1 MTGNKSSQSCPDCKA
16 TPTQIKANAVHIFEN
31 VKNLEWL
38 KKGAKSLHN
47 LPRSMEFLINAGAKI
62 RIGKNRVST
71 DLDKAMRD
79 EDEEKIKDL
88 LEARY
93 GIRPGQVTSK
103 GGNTNTGNLARKV
116 FSDPEYLAEVT
127 GVPLVFVKR
136 LINLTIIARSG
147 QMFDWREV
155 KKYCERTREIY
166 VECGLGFKSFCPTV
180 HQLVDHLWMYVRY
193 SPVPLGLLSEEPLEC
208 SNKNFREFR

>member
-1 MTGNKSSQSCPDCKA
+1 MKA
-16 TPTQIKANAVHIFEN
+16 
-31 VKNLEWL
+31 
-38 KKGAKSLHN
+38 
-47 LPRSMEFLINAGAKI
+47 
-62 RIGKNRVST
+62 
-71 DLDKAMRD
+71 
-79 EDEEKIKDL
+79 
-88 LEARY
+88 
-93 GIRPGQVTSK
+93 
-103 GGNTNTGNLARKV
+103 GNLARKV

-180 HQLVDHLWMYVRY
+180 HQLVDHLWMYCRY
-193 SPVPLGLLSEEPLEC
+193 SPVPLGLLSEEPLEVKFT
-208 SNKNFREFR
+208 SVQEHGQDGVYFWDIQILTPH